1 MLDFLLDKE
10 TKNLIKI
17 NKIWNEI
24 NRILY
29 HDYIKEF
36 REKLLSINTKEHK
49 EKVEFYLLILEWL
62 WKLHTQSMKKPK

>member
-1 MLDFLLDKE
+1 MLDFLLDRE

-36 REKLLSINTKEHK
+36 REELLSINTKEHK
-49 EKVEFYLLILEWL
+49 EKIEFYLLILEWL
-62 WKLHTQSMKKPK
+62 WKLHTQYMKKQK

>member
-1 MLDFLLDKE
+1 MLDFLLDRE

-36 REKLLSINTKEHK
+36 REELEAINTKEHK
-49 EKVEFYLLILEWL
+49 EKIEFYLLILEWL
-62 WKLHTQSMKKPK
+62 WKLHIQYMKKPK